1 MTLAGDLQMIDKLSP
16 PGLDRQTKEALA
28 DATLDA
34 IQLPGTSLND
44 AADNTGDLV
53 GALRE
58 MTEDRR
64 NDWGPDRPQKD
75 TLWKTASRT
84 SILTIKSEEALR
96 KRLTEFSGLP
106 EETFE
111 NQVHKFSAIFSKLHW
126 GPETIQAWSC
136 CNWFLRIG
144 KDTLDNY
151 MALHLHLV
159 TLCTNESWTYAQ
171 ESLKYHAAKLSQF
184 RKTSTSRLQC
194 LLKIYI
200 FLRDARKNEFYSP
213 KLQEK
218 RNRAMEAK
226 IAGLETGG
234 GGEQGASKNLCK
246 KCGLKH
252 ARGVKKCPLK
262 GLSNSKARKRVAKF
276 LTALAHMSNEDAAKF
291 LKDNT
296 PDQE

>member
-1 MTLAGDLQMIDKLSP
+1 
-16 PGLDRQTKEALA
+16 
-28 DATLDA
+28 
-34 IQLPGTSLND
+34 
-44 AADNTGDLV
+44 
-53 GALRE
+53 
-58 MTEDRR
+58 
-64 NDWGPDRPQKD
+64 
-75 TLWKTASRT
+75 
-84 SILTIKSEEALR
+84 
-96 KRLTEFSGLP
+96 
-106 EETFE
+106 
-111 NQVHKFSAIFSKLHW
+111 
-126 GPETIQAWSC
+126 
-136 CNWFLRIG
+136 
-144 KDTLDNY
+144 

-234 GGEQGASKNLCK
+234 GGEHGASKNLCK
-246 KCGLKH
+246 KCGLEH
-252 ARGVKKCPLK
+252 AGGVKKCPLK
-262 GLSNSKARKRVAKF
+262 GLSDGEARKRVAKF
-276 LTALAHMSNEDAAKF
+276 LTALAHMSNEDAEKF